1 MLGQSV
7 VTLRVDACE
16 AANNPETQSEWHF
29 RPVPWRVITDL
40 RRAREAARL
49 QRRSKKMDE
58 LIKDL
63 QERGLSEEE
72 AKVAAAYIFE
82 VMQDEEK
89 RKKVMLAATSATI
102 ASAVVTGA
110 I

>member
-1 MLGQSV
+1 
-7 VTLRVDACE
+7 
-16 AANNPETQSEWHF
+16 
-29 RPVPWRVITDL
+29 
-40 RRAREAARL
+40 
-49 QRRSKKMDE
+49 MDE

-72 AKVAAAYIFE
+72 AKVAAVYIFE

-89 RKKVMLAATSATI
+89 RKKVMLAATSATV